1 MKLELQALR
10 EKFNKQ
16 KSETDELYE
25 SLDDLEQYSRKN
37 SLEIHGVP
45 EDLYTSAED
54 VVIKL
59 SELLNEPIRG
69 EDIDVTHKIYR
80 GKNKPRNIIVKFIS
94 CKKKTAFYKK
104 RTALKNVRISQLF
117 PHCPA
122 REQLWPQ
129 NGSTLTKTLHL
140 FEET

>member
-37 SLEIHGVP
+37 SLKIHGVP

-54 VVIKL
+54 SSKLRQGPLVIH
-59 SELLNEPIRG
+59 P
-69 EDIDVTHKIYR
+69 
-80 GKNKPRNIIVKFIS
+80 
-94 CKKKTAFYKK
+94 KT
-104 RTALKNVRISQLF
+104 
-117 PHCPA
+117 
-122 REQLWPQ
+122 
-129 NGSTLTKTLHL
+129 
-140 FEET
+140 

>member
-59 SELLNEPIRG
+59 SELLNGPIQG
-69 EDIDVTHKIYR
+69 EDIDITHKIYR
-80 GKNKPRNIIVKFIS
+80 GKTKPRNVIVKFKS
-94 CKKKTAFYKK
+94 HKKKNCI
-104 RTALKNVRISQLF
+104 L
-117 PHCPA
+117 
-122 REQLWPQ
+122 
-129 NGSTLTKTLHL
+129 
-140 FEET
+140 

>member
-10 EKFNKQ
+10 EKVNKQ
-16 KSETDELYE
+16 KSEIDELYV
-25 SLDDLEQYSRKN
+25 SHDDLEYSRKK

-59 SELLNEPIRG
+59 SELLNEPVRG
-69 EDIDVTHKIYR
+69 EDIDITHKIYS

-94 CKKKTAFYKK
+94 HRKK
-104 RTALKNVRISQLF
+104 N
-117 PHCPA
+117 C
-122 REQLWPQ
+122 
-129 NGSTLTKTLHL
+129 TL
-140 FEET
+140 